1 MTQALVQQVLYVAK
15 QLEIP
20 VKKVEATVSLLQE
33 GNTIPFIAR
42 YRKEVTGD
50 LDEIQI
56 RAIEEKYGYVVELDL
71 RRETILKSIEEQ
83 GKLTDDLKAKIEACM
98 EKAALEDLYLP
109 YKPKRRTRA
118 TIAREKGLEPL
129 AERILAQPLEGDAVA
144 EAKPFIDAEKEIADE
159 AAALQ
164 FARDI
169 VAEVAAEN
177 ADVRAL
183 VRDSYSN
190 RGMLVSAVIKDKGD
204 DTSKFKDYFDY
215 KEAVLSIPS
224 HRFLAVSRGE
234 KEGVLKLAIE
244 DDDEKIVNMILS
256 KMAHNPASPFAEQL
270 RLAVD
275 DSYKRLISRGVS
287 TDVRVDLKMRSDT
300 AAVEVFADNLKS
312 LLLAAPFGTKSV
324 IGIDPGLRT
333 GCKCAAVDS
342 TGKFLSYMT
351 FNLVKGDS
359 AQESGKRE
367 LVQFVKKHDP
377 AAVAIG
383 NGTAGRETEKFVRE
397 TLKEAGIQGVIVI
410 PVSEAGASVYSASE
424 LAAKEFPDL
433 DLTIRGAISI
443 ARRLQDPLAELVK
456 IDPKSIGVGQYQ
468 HDVYQG
474 LLAKKLDDVVESC
487 VNSVGAE
494 LNTSSA
500 ALLSRIAGIG
510 PKLAENIV
518 VYREQT
524 GAYKNLKELLKVPKL
539 GPKAFEQAAGFLRIM
554 NGENPLDASAVHP
567 ERYDLVRKMALD
579 MAVDLKE
586 LVGNASLAD
595 RIEIRKYIDDTV
607 GEPTL
612 KDIIAELKK
621 PGRDPRAD
629 FEPPSFRDDVQTMA
643 DLTEGMTLSGI
654 VTNVT
659 AFGAFVDIG
668 VHQDGLIHISE
679 LADTF
684 VKDPRDVVKV
694 GDKLSVKVIGLDL
707 PRKRIS
713 LSAKS
718 DGAKAGAF
726 GSSQPGSPRQD
737 RGPGGPGGPRNPA
750 QRRQEPRKFSNNP
763 FADLLK
769 NR

>member
-1 MTQALVQQVLYVAK
+1 MTQELIEQVRYVAE
-15 QLEIP
+15 QLDIP
-20 VKKVEATVSLLQE
+20 IKKVESTVSLLKE

-42 YRKEVTGD
+42 YRKEVTGN

-56 RAIEEKYGYVVELDL
+56 RSIEEKYGYIVELDL

-83 GKLTDDLKAKIEACM
+83 GKLTDELKTKILACT

-109 YKPKRRTRA
+109 FKPKRRTRA
-118 TIAREKGLEPL
+118 MIAREKGLEPL
-129 AERILAQPLEGDAVA
+129 ADRIFAQPLDGDPTA
-144 EAKPFIDAEKEIADE
+144 EAEAFIDAEKEVPDA

-169 VAEVAAEN
+169 AAEVAAEN

-183 VRDSYSN
+183 VRDSYAD
-190 RGMLVSAVIKDKGD
+190 RGMLVSLVLKDKGD
-204 DTSKFKDYFDY
+204 DNSKFKDYFDY
-215 KEAVLSIPS
+215 KEAVASIPS

-244 DDDEKIVNMILS
+244 DDDEKLVKRILA
-256 KMAHNPASPFAEQL
+256 KLNHNPASPFSEQL
-270 RLAVD
+270 CLAVED
-275 DSYKRLISRGVS
+275 GYKRLISRGVS
-287 TDVRVDLKMRSDT
+287 TDVRVDLKMRSDA

-312 LLLAAPFGTKSV
+312 LLLAAPFGGKAV
-324 IGIDPGLRT
+324 IGVDPGLRT
-333 GCKCAAVDS
+333 GCKCAAVDG
-342 TGKFLSYMT
+342 TGKFCGNMT
-351 FNLVKGDS
+351 FNLVKGEG
-359 AQESGKRE
+359 AQESGKRD
-367 LVQFVKKHDP
+367 LVAFVKTHAP
-377 AAVAIG
+377 SAVAVG
-383 NGTAGRETEKFVRE
+383 NGTGGRETEKFVRDA
-397 TLKEAGIQGVIVI
+397 LKAAGLSDIIVL

-424 LAAKEFPDL
+424 LAAKEFPEL

-456 IDPKSIGVGQYQ
+456 IEPKSIGVGQYQ

-487 VNSVGAE
+487 VNAVGAE

-500 ALLSRIAGIG
+500 PLLSRIAGIG

-518 VYREQT
+518 AYREQT

-539 GPKAFEQAAGFLRIM
+539 GPKAFEQASGFLRIM

-567 ERYDLVRKMALD
+567 ERYDLVAEMAKD
-579 MAVDLKE
+579 MSVDLRE

-595 RIEIRKYIDDTV
+595 RIEISRYIDDSV

-621 PGRDPRAD
+621 PGRDPRDD
-629 FEPPSFRDDVQTMA
+629 FEPPSFREDVQTME
-643 DLTEGMTLSGI
+643 DLTEGMTLSGV

-668 VHQDGLIHISE
+668 VHQDGLVHISE
-679 LADTF
+679 LADKF

-694 GDKLSVKVIGLDL
+694 GDKISVTVIGVDL

-718 DGAKAGAF
+718 DAAASGGASGNRGDTAAQNRGGFQNRSK
-726 GSSQPGSPRQD
+726 PRQ
-737 RGPGGPGGPRNPA
+737 A
-750 QRRQEPRKFSNNP
+750 PRKFSNNP

-769 NR
+769 HR